1 MRKVLYL
8 LGEPLDIQTLYEQ
21 SIYIVL
27 RFKNGEVRKDMT
39 GYTADFVVWLEAPN
53 LPLIHA
59 RTGGQSSALITFV
72 SSNND
77 AILDEMHL
85 FVDFLGGGTVQQCP
99 APYQYKY
106 RLDVEKNNIDQF
118 VLNGKFNILDY
129 APDDF
134 EFKNEQPTSIVF
146 QDNVVTIQI
155 SEIVPTNNLT
165 IKQVTNNSTLTALIA
180 SGYEGFIS
188 VLNYVDSDGNSA
200 PALIWRVGGVSKI
213 VPSLDT

>member
-1 MRKVLYL
+1 MRKILYL

-27 RFKNGEVRKDMT
+27 RFKNGEIRKDMT
-39 GYTADFVVWLEAPN
+39 GYSADFVVWLDAPN

-77 AILDEMHL
+77 SILDEMHL
-85 FVDFLGGGTVQQCP
+85 FVDFMGSETVQQSP

-106 RLDVEKNNIDQF
+106 RLDIEKNNIDQF
-118 VLNGKFNILDY
+118 VLNGKFTILDY

-134 EFKNEQPTSIVF
+134 EFQNSQPNTIAF
-146 QDNVVTIQI
+146 QDNFVTIQV

-165 IKQVTNNSTLTALIA
+165 IKQVANNSALSA
-180 SGYEGFIS
+180 LLATGYQGFVSI
-188 VLNYVDSDGNSA
+188 LNYVDSDGNAA
-200 PALIWRVGGVSKI
+200 PALVWRVGNVSKI
-213 VPSLDT
+213 VPSLDI